1 VTLRSRLALAAGVAV
16 TLAVLAVTVTAY
28 AGTKSE
34 LRGQLDSELR
44 GLAGR
49 AGPPHGSPSGAGIPG
64 EPGGPQP
71 GRGPG
76 DGGPPGVGDE
86 GLALDHRGA
95 GFGGAAGL
103 VTLIHRDG
111 SVYVPPTQTRR
122 IPVDAQMRAIAKSG
136 RGAFFTELRLSG
148 THLRMLVQG
157 IGPDGAIGVALPM
170 ASVDNALSGELLLLL
185 AIAAG
190 GIALAAVLGIL
201 VARTALGP
209 IARFTGQAETIAAN
223 PEQLEHQ
230 RLEVAGHDELARLGR
245 TFNTTLDALEHSI
258 EAQRNLVADASH
270 ELRTPIATLR
280 ANLQLLREESRLP
293 AEDRAA
299 LREDMIAELDGLT
312 ALVADVV
319 ELARGSKPQTAPGDV
334 RLDEL
339 VEETLTRTRRRAPQI
354 TLSAE
359 LEPTVIHGEEERI
372 ARGIANLL
380 DNAVKYGGA
389 DGAVDVRL
397 QDGVLTVR
405 DHGPG
410 FHAEDLPFV
419 FDRFH
424 RARDARGKPGSGLGL
439 AIVRQAAEAHGGSA
453 HAANAPGGGALLSV
467 SFGAARPVVAPGQ
480 PAAERATGYRRRLRR
495 RPAAGRTGPR

>member
-1 VTLRSRLALAAGVAV
+1 MTLRSRLAVAAGVAV
-16 TLAVLAVTVTAY
+16 TLAVLAVAVTVY

-34 LRGQLDSELR
+34 LRGQLDSELQ

-49 AGPPHGSPSGAGIPG
+49 AGPPRGSPNGIGILQQPGAP
-64 EPGGPQP
+64 PF

-76 DGGPPGVGDE
+76 NGEPPGVGDE
-86 GLALDHRGA
+86 GLALDRRGA

-103 VTLIHRDG
+103 ITLIHRDG
-111 SVYVPPTQTRR
+111 SVYVPPSQTRR
-122 IPVDAQMRAIAKSG
+122 IPVNAQMRMIAAGG
-136 RGAFFTELRLSG
+136 RGRLFTEVHLSG
-148 THLRMLVQG
+148 THLRVLLQG
-157 IGPDGAIGVALPM
+157 IGRDGAIGVALPM
-170 ASVDNALSGELLLLL
+170 TSVDDALSGELLLLL
-185 AIAAG
+185 VIAAG
-190 GIALAAVLGIL
+190 GIMLAAVLGIL
-201 VARTALGP
+201 VARTALAP
-209 IARFTGQAETIAAN
+209 IARFTGQAEAIAAD

-230 RLEVAGHDELARLGR
+230 RLEVAGDDELARLGR
-245 TFNTTLDALEHSI
+245 TFNTTLDALERSI

-293 AEDRAA
+293 AEDRAG

-312 ALVADVV
+312 TLVADVV
-319 ELARGSKPQTAPGDV
+319 ELARGSKPQTAPRDV

-339 VEETLTRTRRRAPQI
+339 VEEALVRTQRRAPQ
-354 TLSAE
+354 LALHAE
-359 LEPTVIHGEEERI
+359 LDPTLIHGEEERI

-389 DGAVDVRL
+389 AGAVDVRL
-397 QDGVLTVR
+397 HDGVLTVR

-410 FHAEDLPFV
+410 FHDEDLPFV

-453 HAANAPGGGALLSV
+453 LAANAPGGGALLSV
-467 SFGAARPVVAPGQ
+467 SFGAW
-480 PAAERATGYRRRLRR
+480 
-495 RPAAGRTGPR
+495 RPAPTPARAAA